1 MTVSPLVE
9 VLGENFA
16 KYMEALKPSLIIGL
30 QNVAEH
36 QVTIF
41 YMFTNKDV
49 SFLQLLS
56 LM

>member
-30 QNVAEH
+30 ENVAEH
-36 QVTIF
+36 QVTIIVKHF
-41 YMFTNKDV
+41 ICLVIRMLV
-49 SFLQLLS
+49 SYNY
-56 LM
+56 

>member
-41 YMFTNKDV
+41 YMFSNKDV